1 MKTIRLNITED
12 QAVILRELLKTEQ
25 EGIMHRVAA
34 HFSERAVSDAADV
47 RGMLRQVEEGL
58 E

>member
-1 MKTIRLNITED
+1 MKTIRLNLSEE
-12 QAVILRELLKTEQ
+12 QAVILRELLRQEH

>member
-1 MKTIRLNITED
+1 MKTITLRITEE
-12 QAVILRELLKTEQ
+12 QAVILRELLKAEH